1 MFTPSSKPTASGAKS
16 QKTGA
21 KPAISSARP
30 ARQKPTPKKD
40 PRLSLFLQEPLWR
53 LRLMDL
59 YRKKVGISDNFSETE
74 RGELAALE
82 EVSMWYT
89 SILRGGPTKI
99 PDSWLHRSR

>member
-1 MFTPSSKPTASGAKS
+1 
-16 QKTGA
+16 
-21 KPAISSARP
+21 
-30 ARQKPTPKKD
+30 
-40 PRLSLFLQEPLWR
+40 
-53 LRLMDL
+53 MDL